1 MTQHFAGPSQ
11 PPSVRLSAH
20 AEVRLCEADEID
32 MCRHV
37 AELEL
42 AGDYFAA
49 AILRDEYDLDDVWIE
64 DIKAEME
71 GRY

>member
-1 MTQHFAGPSQ
+1 MTQHFAGHSL
-11 PPSVRLSAH
+11 PPIRLT
-20 AEVRLCEADEID
+20 EDDEID
-32 MCRHV
+32 LCRHV

-49 AILRDEYDLDDVWIE
+49 RILRDEYDLDDVWIE
-64 DIKAEME
+64 DFKAQIE